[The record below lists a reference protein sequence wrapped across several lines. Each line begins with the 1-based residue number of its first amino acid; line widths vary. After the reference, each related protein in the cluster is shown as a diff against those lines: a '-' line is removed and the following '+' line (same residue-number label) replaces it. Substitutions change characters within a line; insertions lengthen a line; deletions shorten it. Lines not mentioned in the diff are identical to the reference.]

1 MGCYSLPA
9 TQRKSL
15 AKITVEDLQ
24 APYTLLSWAKS
35 KDSK

>member
-9 TQRKSL
+9 AHGQSL
-15 AKITVEDLQ
+15 AKVTVEDLQ
-24 APYTLLSWAKS
+24 APDTLLSWAKS